1 MTAKKINLVGEAH
14 TITPNFRQVDVMG
27 GYTAAA
33 CSNFIYSAQLPERL
47 QGKAMVC
54 EPTMKNVTEAIVYAV
69 KLLGPEHVA
78 LGSDFDGGVPMP
90 FDSSEMAA
98 LTSSLL
104 DAGLDEKT
112 VRMVMGENAIRFFST
127 YLPNN

>member
-1 MTAKKINLVGEAH
+1 M
-14 TITPNFRQVDVMG
+14 
-27 GYTAAA
+27 
-33 CSNFIYSAQLPERL
+33 
-47 QGKAMVC
+47 
-54 EPTMKNVTEAIVYAV
+54 

-90 FDSSEMAA
+90 FDASEMAG

-112 VRMVMGENAIRFFST
+112 VKMVMGENAIRFFST
-127 YLPNN
+127 YLPSK